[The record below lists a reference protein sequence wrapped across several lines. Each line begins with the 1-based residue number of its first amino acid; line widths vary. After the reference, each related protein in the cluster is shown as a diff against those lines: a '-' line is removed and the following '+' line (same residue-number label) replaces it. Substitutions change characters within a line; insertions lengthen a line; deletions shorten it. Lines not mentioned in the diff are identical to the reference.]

1 MKVGKLGIFCRYS
14 NEGDRQRPRPR
25 IQGRVGRV
33 SALAWRPA
41 RLSRAVLTSPAQGT
55 QHQPRRA
62 GHRLGR
68 ARLGWTRTTSVY
80 TAASAHSSSTRT
92 PWRGC
97 WCGGS
102 RPAMVLGGGRR
113 IAPTE
118 RSVRVDINFLVLGI
132 AYCGIAPP
140 IFWSVLNKAGQSNT
154 AERIALMER
163 CLVVFGVGRIA
174 VLRADREFGG
184 EAGFRWRQ
192 AQPIPFH
199 QRRKCDTLILNHW
212 NRRTRVDALLAALKP
227 GPACLLPGRR
237 SV

>member
-1 MKVGKLGIFCRYS
+1 MHGARIGFLAQCLLALLKVRSISLAELATGLGGPGPDGLALPASTPLLPLIRV
-14 NEGDRQRPRPR
+14 RPRPL
-25 IQGRVGRV
+25 VGLLVRRV
-33 SALAWRPA
+33 SAGDGPWR
-41 RLSRAVLTSPAQGT
+41 
-55 QHQPRRA
+55 
-62 GHRLGR
+62 
-68 ARLGWTRTTSVY
+68 
-80 TAASAHSSSTRT
+80 RT
-92 PWRGC
+92 PDRTHGTF
-97 WCGGS
+97 G
-102 RPAMVLGGGRR
+102 
-113 IAPTE
+113 
-118 RSVRVDINFLVLGI
+118 RVDINFLVLGI

-140 IFWSVLNKAGQSNT
+140 IFWSVLNKVGQSNT
-154 AERIALMER
+154 AERIALMKR

-227 GPACLLPGRR
+227 GSACLLPGRR